1 MYKNLNIPLAR
12 DTISKSNLNNLID
25 WLQTNPILTKNKLT
39 IEFENKWSQYLGCK
53 YSVYVNSGSSANL
66 AMIYALIQSQ
76 KLKNN
81 KIILPAVSWT
91 TTVTPAIQ
99 FGMKPILCECDKET
113 LGIDIEHLEQLFKE
127 HTPAVLMLV
136 HVLAFPCK
144 MDEILLLCKKYDVI
158 LLEDSCE
165 SIDSTYKGVKTG
177 NFGLMST
184 FSFYYGHHMSTIEGG
199 MICTNDE
206 DMYRLLISL
215 RSHGWD
221 RDLDREYQKKLRQEN
236 NVTDFRALY
245 TFYYP
250 GFNLRSTDLQAFLGI
265 EQLKTM
271 HEFSL
276 IRNRNFKI
284 YQTKIK
290 NNFWKI
296 TDFDFCFYSNF
307 SYPIITPKIK
317 ELVEELKKHNV
328 ESRPLICGSIGKQ
341 PYWVNLY
348 GELNLNFANIVH
360 DHGLYLPNN
369 HLMSEEEISQLCDIV
384 NKTINE

>member
-1 MYKNLNIPLAR
+1 
-12 DTISKSNLNNLID
+12 
-25 WLQTNPILTKNKLT
+25 
-39 IEFENKWSQYLGCK
+39 
-53 YSVYVNSGSSANL
+53 
-66 AMIYALIQSQ
+66 
-76 KLKNN
+76 
-81 KIILPAVSWT
+81 
-91 TTVTPAIQ
+91 
-99 FGMKPILCECDKET
+99 
-113 LGIDIEHLEQLFKE
+113 
-127 HTPAVLMLV
+127 
-136 HVLAFPCK
+136 
-144 MDEILLLCKKYDVI
+144 
-158 LLEDSCE
+158 
-165 SIDSTYKGVKTG
+165 
-177 NFGLMST
+177 
-184 FSFYYGHHMSTIEGG
+184 
-199 MICTNDE
+199 
-206 DMYRLLISL
+206 
-215 RSHGWD
+215 
-221 RDLDREYQKKLRQEN
+221 
-236 NVTDFRALY
+236 
-245 TFYYP
+245 
-250 GFNLRSTDLQAFLGI
+250 LQAFLGI

>member
-66 AMIYALIQSQ
+66 AMIYALIQSH

-144 MDEILLLCKKYDVI
+144 MDEILYLCKKYDVI

-221 RDLDREYQKKLRQEN
+221 RDLDSEYQKKLRQEN

-317 ELVEELKKHNV
+317 ELVEELKKYNV

-348 GELNLNFANIVH
+348 GELNLNFANTVH

-384 NKTINE
+384 NNILN

>member
-1 MYKNLNIPLAR
+1 
-12 DTISKSNLNNLID
+12 
-25 WLQTNPILTKNKLT
+25 
-39 IEFENKWSQYLGCK
+39 
-53 YSVYVNSGSSANL
+53 
-66 AMIYALIQSQ
+66 
-76 KLKNN
+76 
-81 KIILPAVSWT
+81 
-91 TTVTPAIQ
+91 
-99 FGMKPILCECDKET
+99 
-113 LGIDIEHLEQLFKE
+113 
-127 HTPAVLMLV
+127 
-136 HVLAFPCK
+136 
-144 MDEILLLCKKYDVI
+144 MDEILQLCKKYDVI

-165 SIDSTYKGVKTG
+165 SIDSTYKGIKTG

-221 RDLDREYQKKLRQEN
+221 RDLDKEYQKELRQKN

-284 YQTKIK
+284 YQSNIK
-290 NNFWKI
+290 NDFWKI
-296 TDFDFCFYSNF
+296 TDNDYCFYSNF
-307 SYPIITPKIK
+307 SYPIITPKIN
-317 ELVEELKKHNV
+317 ELVHELKKYNV

-341 PYWVNLY
+341 PYWINLY
-348 GELNLNFANIVH
+348 GELNLDFANLVH
-360 DHGLYLPNN
+360 DYGLYLPNN
-369 HLMSEEEISQLCDIV
+369 HLMLEDEVLQLCEIV
-384 NKTINE
+384 NSVLIKK